1 MNNKQLIKIWSRVLE
16 ESAEGKSLA
25 EQRAIVA
32 KLKTIL
38 ARKKKQ
44 HLLPLIVKNAARAAE
59 KQARLEIILAHE
71 QPSQTLDKITQKF
84 ARELDSEKTVQIT
97 LNPELI
103 GGFVVKTS
111 QYLVDV
117 SVKNYLM
124 QLRHSYRD

>member
-1 MNNKQLIKIWSRVLE
+1 MNNKQLIKNWSRVME
-16 ESAEGKSLA
+16 ELSEGKSLS
-25 EQRAIVA
+25 EQQAIVA

-38 ARKKKQ
+38 ERKKKQ
-44 HLLPLIVKNAARAAE
+44 YLLPLIVKNAVRAAE

-71 QPSQTLDKITQKF
+71 QPSQTLDKIAKKF
-84 ARELDSEKTVQIT
+84 ARELDRKKTVQVT

-111 QYLVDV
+111 EYLVDV
-117 SVKNYLM
+117 SIKNYLA